1 MPRSVVLC
9 YAVPAFG
16 TIDAIADLQDASNI
30 EHKVA
35 IRWAS
40 KPCYVSPFCDDSL
53 QHAMG

>member
-1 MPRSVVLC
+1 MLC

-53 QHAMG
+53 QHAIC